1 MSLWDKLK
9 SKPTPSKAESVVM
22 DEPNEA
28 KSLTKSYIYDHD
40 KSVNDVYAI
49 AKIARDILRRNHGH
63 IEPPNTILRVE
74 AAISSLYECREDD
87 PNRDRDSLTRDG
99 IPFLRKFFRK
109 YGSQVIQKEVTE
121 CLNRL
126 NAALEYTLRVY
137 YSRILIPK
145 FVDDNMSV
153 IFSLPKEQLQ
163 LFRSN
168 WGSRDDTTTKFLR
181 EWHNKFSSSK
191 PIRSS
196 MKSSMKSSKSTM
208 GGKKRKRAN
217 HTQRRRR

>member
-1 MSLWDKLK
+1 MHNNNNKYNNQH
-9 SKPTPSKAESVVM
+9 AFIM
-22 DEPNEA
+22 DEA
-28 KSLTKSYIYDHD
+28 KSI
-40 KSVNDVYAI
+40 NDVYAI
-49 AKIARDILRRNHGH
+49 AKFARDILRRNHGH
-63 IEPPNTILRVE
+63 IEPPNTILHVE

-87 PNRDRDSLTRDG
+87 PTRDRDFAIHPFSDDNG
-99 IPFLRKFFRK
+99 IPFLRIFFHE
-109 YGSQVIQKEVTE
+109 YGSPDIQAEVTE

-126 NAALEYTLRVY
+126 NAALGHTLNY
-137 YSRILIPK
+137 YRRRILIPK
-145 FVDDNMSV
+145 FVNHNRSV
-153 IFSLPKEQLQ
+153 IFSLPKYQLQ

-181 EWHNKFSSSK
+181 EWRNKFSSSK

-196 MKSSMKSSKSTM
+196 MKSSMKSSKSTKSTM